1 MPASAPRVAAET
13 ALSGT
18 YLLTIVDPDA
28 PSPQN
33 TSVSQIL
40 HLLQPSVTFA
50 SAAPRVATFNAPA
63 VVPYARPQP
72 PPTSAAH
79 RYIAVL
85 FSQPANFTVPAAF
98 RAFNATNRA
107 LFNLT
112 NFAAQAGLGR
122 PIAANYFLVS
132 NMTGSPGAIG
142 GRNATGIVGSAGS
155 SPTATGTKSSSPAAF
170 TGAATAGK
178 GAGLAMI
185 LGGVVVGMMGM

>member
-1 MPASAPRVAAET
+1 MPASVPKVAAET
-13 ALSGT
+13 TLSGT

-28 PSPQN
+28 PTPQN
-33 TSVSQIL
+33 PNVSQIL

-63 VVPYARPQP
+63 IVPYARPQP
-72 PPTSAAH
+72 PPSSAAH

-107 LFNLT
+107 MFNLT

-122 PIAANYFLVS
+122 PIAANYFVVS
-132 NMTGSPGAIG
+132 NMTGTPGAIG
-142 GRNATGIVGSAGS
+142 GSNATGTVGSGS
-155 SPTATGTKSSSPAAF
+155 SPTATGTMRSSPAAF

-178 GAGLAMI
+178 GVGLAMV
-185 LGGVVVGMMGM
+185 LGGVAIGMMGM